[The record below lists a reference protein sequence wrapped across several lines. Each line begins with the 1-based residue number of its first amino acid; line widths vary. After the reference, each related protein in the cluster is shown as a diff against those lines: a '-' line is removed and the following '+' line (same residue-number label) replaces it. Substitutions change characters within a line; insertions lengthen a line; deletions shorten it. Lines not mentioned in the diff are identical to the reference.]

1 MELDATDKKILQELE
16 KDARV
21 SYTDLSRK
29 LELSDVAVR
38 KRIDRL
44 LKKGIIKGFSVNI
57 NHKKLGRPFHAFL
70 LLKCIPTE
78 SEEVMGSIQ
87 KTDHILNIY
96 PSMGPYDLL
105 LEVVCRDI
113 DELKSLTEENIGNL
127 RGVTE
132 VRTLVVV

>member
-1 MELDATDKKILQELE
+1 MELDETDKKILQELG
-16 KDARV
+16 KDARM
-21 SYTDLSRK
+21 SYTDLSK
-29 LELSDVAVR
+29 ELKLSDVAVR
-38 KRIDRL
+38 KRIDKL
-44 LKKGIIKGFSVNI
+44 LKKGIIKGFSVDI
-57 NHKKLGRPFHAFL
+57 DHKKLGRPFHAFL

-78 SEEVMGSIQ
+78 AEGVIESIQ
-87 KTDHILNIY
+87 RTDHILNIY
-96 PSMGPYDLL
+96 PSLGSYDLL